1 MKNREW
7 FKNTSTI
14 DKLMTIAKNYR
25 CPVSVFTRKENAM
38 LVHKQCKVRRANG
51 SCLKCL
57 CDWLNEEAKQ

>member
-14 DKLMTIAKNYR
+14 YKLMTIAENYY

-38 LVHKQCKVRRANG
+38 LVHKHCKARKANG

-57 CDWLNEEAKQ
+57 SNWLNEEAK